1 MTMLGASLSDE
12 LGTDV
17 TFASSSGP
25 SNLGPV
31 LAATG
36 FNAVEQEA
44 AEPEVQEAGIA
55 GLVSNGFKAKPFTPS

>member
-1 MTMLGASLSDE
+1 MIQIGQSLSDE

-25 SNLGPV
+25 SGLGPV

-36 FNAVEQEA
+36 FNAVQQDV
-44 AEPEVQEAGIA
+44 PEVETKGADIA
-55 GLVSNGFKAKPFTPS
+55 GLVRTKGRTPSMDL